1 MALKNYNNNER
12 QITNTTYSSI
22 SFSNPE
28 SKIMQSKISISYFN
42 KLMKISIALRN
53 NAGSNDAYATYD
65 TDNQVSV
72 YVSFVKAEMLKRM
85 IDKFI
90 NDESIHN
97 VCIELKNGLLK
108 ICDGSEYGINNT
120 CISISYADESGN
132 VNEVIYECKS
142 NYHTAAFNYSDGQFS
157 TEVFKD
163 IELESFSMALEQY
176 FYASSYAVAATVMEA
191 SMYKRQAIYDIIKS
205 IADKTGA
212 SSDNKQFNNKTFLS
226 SSNNQSRN
234 NNKNGG
240 MNGIPPEYEST
251 SFDSIA
257 SNM

>member
-1 MALKNYNNNER
+1 MPLKNYNNNDK

-22 SFSNPE
+22 AFSNPG
-28 SKIMQSKISISYFN
+28 SKIMQSRFSISYFN

-53 NAGSNDAYATYD
+53 NADSNDVYATYD

-72 YVSFVKAEMLKRM
+72 YVSFTKAEMLRRM
-85 IDKFI
+85 IIKFLE
-90 NDESIHN
+90 DDSIHN

-108 ICDGSEYGINNT
+108 VSDGSEYGINNN
-120 CISISYADESGN
+120 CISISYADEAGN

-142 NYHTAAFNYSDGQFS
+142 DYHTAAFNYSDGQFS

-163 IELESFSMALEQY
+163 IELESFIMTLEQY

-191 SMYKRQAIYDIIKS
+191 SMYKRQAQYDLIKS
-205 IADKTGA
+205 IGEKVGVQTG
-212 SSDNKQFNNKTFLS
+212 SSKPFNNKTFLS
-226 SSNNQSRN
+226 GNSSRN
-234 NNKNGG
+234 TSNGG
-240 MNGIPPEYEST
+240 MNGIPTEYETT

-257 SNM
+257 SNI

>member
-85 IDKFI
+85 IDKF
-90 NDESIHN
+90 
-97 VCIELKNGLLK
+97 
-108 ICDGSEYGINNT
+108 
-120 CISISYADESGN
+120 
-132 VNEVIYECKS
+132 
-142 NYHTAAFNYSDGQFS
+142 F
-157 TEVFKD
+157 
-163 IELESFSMALEQY
+163 
-176 FYASSYAVAATVMEA
+176 
-191 SMYKRQAIYDIIKS
+191 
-205 IADKTGA
+205 
-212 SSDNKQFNNKTFLS
+212 
-226 SSNNQSRN
+226 
-234 NNKNGG
+234 
-240 MNGIPPEYEST
+240 
-251 SFDSIA
+251 
-257 SNM
+257 